1 MKDKIGVIFDFNG
14 TCLFDG
20 WLHDIA
26 WRTYIEELSGCAVS
40 EDDFRRRAAGKT
52 AGQIL
57 ESFLG
62 YELTD
67 NMVYQFSEE
76 KERIY
81 RSLLEKSKLELAPG
95 LENFLN
101 YLTLAGVKK
110 TIASVTS
117 PENMSYYFER
127 YGLDRWFKW
136 ESVVIGSGN
145 IPLKPAPDI
154 YLAAIKNI
162 DMPADKI
169 VVFEDSEIGI
179 KSALNAGIKHI
190 IGVTGDS
197 KDQTLKNKPQVY
209 AVINDYTE
217 LSAENF

>member
-20 WLHDIA
+20 KLHDKA
-26 WRTYIEELSGCAVS
+26 WSTYLEELSGCAVS
-40 EDDFRRRAAGKT
+40 EEDFKKRAVGKT
-52 AGQIL
+52 SKQIL
-57 ESFLG
+57 EDFLG

-67 NMVYQFSEE
+67 NMAYQFSEE

-81 RSLLEKSKLELAPG
+81 RSLLAKTDLELAPG
-95 LENFLN
+95 LEEFLN
-101 YLTLAGVKK
+101 YLTLAGVRK

-127 YGLDRWFKW
+127 YGLERWFKW
-136 ESVVIGSGN
+136 EDVVIGTGN
-145 IPLKPAPDI
+145 IPVKPAPDI
-154 YLAAIKNI
+154 YLAALNNI
-162 DMPADKI
+162 GFTADKT
-169 VVFEDSEIGI
+169 VVFEDSEVGI
-179 KSALNAGIKHI
+179 KAAYNAGIRHI

-197 KDQTLKNKPQVY
+197 NDMGLKNKPQVY
-209 AVINDYTE
+209 AVIRDYTE

>member
-20 WLHDIA
+20 KLHDKA
-26 WRTYIEELSGCAVS
+26 WSTYLEELSGCAVS
-40 EDDFRRRAAGKT
+40 EEDFKKRAMGKT
-52 AGQIL
+52 SKQIL
-57 ESFLG
+57 EYFLG

-81 RSLLEKSKLELAPG
+81 RSLLAKTDLELAPG
-95 LENFLN
+95 LEEFLN
-101 YLTLAGVKK
+101 YLTLAGVRK

-127 YGLDRWFKW
+127 YGLERWFIW
-136 ESVVIGSGN
+136 EDVVIGTGN
-145 IPLKPAPDI
+145 IPVKPAPDI
-154 YLAAIKNI
+154 YLAALNNI
-162 DMPADKI
+162 GFTADKT
-169 VVFEDSEIGI
+169 VVFEDSEVGI
-179 KSALNAGIKHI
+179 KAAYNAGIRHI

-197 KDQTLKNKPQVY
+197 NDMGLKNKPQVY
-209 AVINDYTE
+209 AVIRDYTE

>member
-14 TCLFDG
+14 TCIFDG

-40 EDDFRRRAAGKT
+40 EDDFRRRSAGKT

-62 YELTD
+62 YELSD

-81 RSLLEKSKLELAPG
+81 RSLLAKSKLELAPG

-127 YGLDRWFKW
+127 YGLERWFKW
-136 ESVVIGSGN
+136 ENVVIGTGN
-145 IPLKPAPDI
+145 IPVKPAPDI

-179 KSALNAGIKHI
+179 KSAFNAGIKHI

-197 KDQTLKNKPQVY
+197 KNQTLKNKPQVY